1 MKQPVCATLFFGMGV
16 KLPAK
21 LVVTEANRTTAAT
34 VSFMYA
40 PIARAEW
47 VIVWEV

>member
-1 MKQPVCATLFFGMGV
+1 MGV

-21 LVVTEANRTTAAT
+21 PVLTEVNRITAAT
-34 VSFMYA
+34 VIFMYA

>member
-1 MKQPVCATLFFGMGV
+1 MGV

-21 LVVTEANRTTAAT
+21 PVVTDVNRTTAAT
-34 VSFMYA
+34 VSFIYA

-47 VIVWEV
+47 VIVREV